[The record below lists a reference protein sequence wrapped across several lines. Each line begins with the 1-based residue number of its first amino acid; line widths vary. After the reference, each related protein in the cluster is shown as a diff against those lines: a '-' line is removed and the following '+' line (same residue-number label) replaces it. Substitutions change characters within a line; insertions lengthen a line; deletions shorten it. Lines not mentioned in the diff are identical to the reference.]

1 MPWPRL
7 GGAFAFFLI
16 LGLSGPAA
24 GQLALPSVER
34 DAPDWDWDLD
44 LAARYQRDASINA
57 GGTFDTF
64 QYEAA
69 GWAAGPFSEA
79 IQVRLD
85 TSYTYTDYDFG
96 PPSPG
101 SCTSGTACLAND
113 PWQGVSR
120 LDIAP
125 GASFV
130 LTPSIRLRLAVPVRW
145 DAESGAEE
153 SGLTAG
159 FVAQLQWRF
168 SHHLTAGLGVGV
180 QSELGADTEVY
191 PALSLDWRLGPEFR
205 IRTRGGP
212 YQGGELAAIWSP
224 SDFFQGV
231 LSAGYERQRFRLSR
245 SGNTPDGIAE
255 YTSIPL
261 LVGLQFRFSSRF
273 KVVAEGGMAISG
285 DLQLE
290 DSQGQ
295 LIEKSEFDSAGLL
308 RGYCSISF

>member
-1 MPWPRL
+1 MSWPRL
-7 GGAFAFFLI
+7 RAAFALFAI
-16 LGLSGPAA
+16 LGLAGSAA
-24 GQLALPSVER
+24 AQLALPTVER
-34 DAPDWDWDLD
+34 DAPDWDSDID
-44 LAARYQRDASINA
+44 LAARYQKGTSIDA
-57 GGTFDTF
+57 GGSFETF
-64 QYEAA
+64 QYEVA

-85 TSYTYTDYDFG
+85 ASYTYTDYDFG
-96 PPSPG
+96 PPAPG
-101 SCTSGTACLAND
+101 SCTGGTACFAND
-113 PWQGVSR
+113 PWQGINR

-130 LTPSIRLRLAVPVRW
+130 LTSSIRLRLSVPVRW
-145 DAESGAEE
+145 NAESGAEE

-159 FVAQLQWRF
+159 FVAQIQWRP
-168 SHHLTAGLGVGV
+168 SHRFTAGLGVGV
-180 QSELGADTEVY
+180 QNELGADTELY
-191 PALSLDWRLGPEFR
+191 PAISLDWRLGPEFR

-245 SGNTPDGIAE
+245 SGPEPDGIAE

-261 LVGLQFRFSSRF
+261 LVGLEFRFSSRF
-273 KVVAEGGMAISG
+273 KVVAEGGMAVSG
-285 DLQLE
+285 EMRLE
-290 DSQGQ
+290 DNQGQ
-295 LIEKSEFDSAGLL
+295 LIQKSDFDSAGLL